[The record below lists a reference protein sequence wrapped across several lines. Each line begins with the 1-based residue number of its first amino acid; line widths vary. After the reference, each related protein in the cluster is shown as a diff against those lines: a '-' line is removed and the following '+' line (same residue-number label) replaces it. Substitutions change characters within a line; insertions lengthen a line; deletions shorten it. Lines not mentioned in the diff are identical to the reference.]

1 MKTTTM
7 IKTLMLL
14 LTAATMP
21 LTVNAKNVKQPK
33 VYMFGFSASFQDS
46 VVYMTDVQEV
56 DSVWID
62 GKTKFLLGREQYSHQ
77 FKDYLT
83 AQQQPN
89 RVCIVFFALKKEDAE
104 KKYLK
109 MRKQYTSKSK
119 RKYDMRYLHASDFQ
133 FSAVTFEETE
143 P

>member
-1 MKTTTM
+1 MKTTTT
-7 IKTLMLL
+7 IKTLLLL
-14 LTAATMP
+14 LTAATMS

-46 VVYMTDVQEV
+46 VIYMTDVQEM

-62 GKTKFLLGREQYSHQ
+62 SKTKFLLGREQYSHQ
-77 FKDYLT
+77 FKDYL
-83 AQQQPN
+83 AEQQQPN

-104 KKYLK
+104 KKYIK

-119 RKYDMRYLHASDFQ
+119 RKYDIKYLHASDFQ
-133 FSAVTFEETE
+133 FSAVNLEEAE